1 MHPHPFLIFVSS
13 FHACSKMVDCIVHRC
28 AEEIMFCHDGLLC
41 NYFKRQAAN
50 QCLISYCFYC
60 SLPLHLLYYLA
71 WNYFEFHTQKCNLT
85 TVGRQKFQDWT
96 TWKQCRSIVSIGY
109 SRVFFFCFLCCLC
122 WSLLKSRQTHEGLY
136 LLPSLGIPW
145 SFSCLHVHI
154 VRSNLLHEVRRTL
167 ITARGPTAKQSQER
181 MTSWRLGAND
191 YWNKFE
197 QKSNWQSVPIALVNL
212 EWINYR
218 TIFYF
223 KEYCPHFSGIFKN
236 RLLAYDERG
245 WLYCTFLNKY

>member
-1 MHPHPFLIFVSS
+1 MDYCATILKDKRQTSASFLIVFIVPFPCISFIIWLGTTLSSTPRSAISLLLEGKSFKAGLHESSVGVS
-13 FHACSKMVDCIVHRC
+13 
-28 AEEIMFCHDGLLC
+28 
-41 NYFKRQAAN
+41 Y
-50 QCLISYCFYC
+50 
-60 SLPLHLLYYLA
+60 PLGIH
-71 WNYFEFHTQKCNLT
+71 
-85 TVGRQKFQDWT
+85 KF
-96 TWKQCRSIVSIGY
+96 
-109 SRVFFFCFLCCLC
+109 FFFCFLCCLC

-154 VRSNLLHEVRRTL
+154 VRLNLLHEVRRTL
-167 ITARGPTAKQSQER
+167 ITARGSTARQSQER

-197 QKSNWQSVPIALVNL
+197 QNSNWQSVPIALVNL

-223 KEYCPHFSGIFKN
+223 KEYCPHFSGISKS

-245 WLYCTFLNKY
+245 RLYCTFLNKY